1 MYMEEAKILICKEE
15 KTKYDNVIKQR
26 KIMINFDDVI
36 KENKRIY
43 NPNWPLITDNP
54 CRILSVSGSGS
65 GKPIHYLL

>member
-1 MYMEEAKILICKEE
+1 
-15 KTKYDNVIKQR
+15 
-26 KIMINFDDVI
+26 MINFDDVL

-65 GKPIHYLL
+65 GKPTHYLL